1 MPYIFS
7 HREYADMVFVYGF
20 CNGNTVRSVEEYRRR
35 FPNRRIPNRQVF
47 QSVFTRA
54 GESGM
59 FPSASIVSEKQQGL
73 SLEHEE
79 NILDVVENNPG
90 ISTRRM
96 AIQSEIPQTMVWKTL
111 KRQGLNAFHLQKVQ
125 NLQEGDYPLRLQ
137 FCQWIRENRRLLKC
151 ILFSD
156 EAQFTRDGINNY
168 HNNHRWSNENPHAT
182 QEHNFQHRFSIN
194 VWCGI
199 LNDQLFGPFV
209 LDGRLTGEGYL
220 HFLED
225 HLEEILDDVPLN
237 IRQRMIFQ
245 HDGAPPHYSNNVRN
259 FLNTHFGDRWIGRG
273 GPHPWPPIS
282 PDLTPLDFCLWG
294 WMKSLVYARKVD
306 TRDALLDR
314 ILNAAAFIRANHR
327 SLKLATRSIY
337 KRANKCIEVGGG
349 IFENVMRINATCF
362 FGLLVS

>member
-1 MPYIFS
+1 MPHIFS

-47 QSVFTRA
+47 QTVFTRA

-96 AIQSEIPQTMVWKTL
+96 AIQFEIPQTMVWKTL

-168 HNNHRWSNENPHAT
+168 HNNHRWSDENPHAT

-194 VWCGI
+194 
-199 LNDQLFGPFV
+199 
-209 LDGRLTGEGYL
+209 
-220 HFLED
+220 ED

-273 GPHPWPPIS
+273 GPHPWPPRS

-337 KRANKCIEVGGG
+337 KRTNKCIEVSGGV
-349 IFENVMRINATCF
+349 FENLI
-362 FGLLVS
+362 